1 MISLVIHAT
10 KIENPKKLNSENQK
24 NIRLFLN
31 LLNLNAMSLMN
42 YLIDLFF
49 PPQCQ
54 ACASILKDNEFQ
66 ICVACRHQL
75 PVTNYHFQEDHPLQH
90 LFFGRIYFVSSISLF
105 YFQKHSRV
113 QKLLHNLKYK
123 QQKSVGTTLGLWL
136 GREMKASKRFDKID
150 LVVPVPTHKK
160 RLKKRGYNQVLPFA
174 SAIAKVFGVLCDDTI
189 LVKIKHTKTQV
200 FQTKE
205 ERWKSVVNSFQLVKK
220 DKIIGKHI
228 LLVDDLITTGA
239 TIEACSKV
247 LLDAGSKH
255 LSLATIA
262 IASSVF
268 R

>member
-1 MISLVIHAT
+1 MIILVIHAT
-10 KIENPKKLNSENQK
+10 KIENPKKLNGENPK

-31 LLNLNAMSLMN
+31 LPILNTMALMN

-54 ACASILKDNEFQ
+54 ACSSILQDNALK
-66 ICVACRHQL
+66 ICVRCRHQL
-75 PVTNYHFQEDHPLQH
+75 PVTNYHFQQDHPLNH
-90 LFFGRIYFVSSISLF
+90 LFFGRIHFVASTSLF

-136 GREMKASKRFDKID
+136 GAEMMTSKRFDNID
-150 LVVPVPTHKK
+150 VVVPVPTHKK
-160 RLKKRGYNQVLPFA
+160 RLKKRGYNQALPFGM
-174 SAIAKVFGVLCDDTI
+174 AIATVFDIPCDDSV
-189 LVKIKHTKTQV
+189 LIKKEHTKTQV

-205 ERWKSVVNSFQLVKK
+205 ERWNSVVHNFQMAKK
-220 DKIIGKHI
+220 DMVFGKHV

-247 LLDAGSKH
+247 LLDAGVKH

-262 IASSVF
+262 IASSMF